1 MANVIK
7 PFFAF
12 TLFLIILSS
21 LRAQNLAPF
30 DSAYDKQIT
39 DAWKDIQT
47 FNSQKQTQAS
57 KDDPQRKFAPEFM
70 SYYSD
75 HPDTKVGRKAVHSA
89 FMMWGNI
96 GDAKSIRAAMN
107 RIPSDSELWPLLLN
121 SVGSAYAR
129 EKRWD
134 EFLALLDTLSHKL
147 THPRSLAEVL
157 LNLGSENAFK
167 SNDSLGRIYYRRVLA
182 LDADRNQRL
191 RASQGLYEIDSL
203 AVGSL
208 APDFS
213 GISVTGLPIHLA
225 DMRGTNVLLE
235 FTGTWCGPCQGEL
248 PYLKDAF
255 SKYAPSIVSFVAV
268 SLDDSAS
275 TVLRYLSD
283 KQIGWP
289 HILAP
294 EDNDNF
300 IVRKYNVRGIPRIF
314 LIDTMGRIAAKNL
327 RQEGIDAALAGLA
340 TK

>member
-1 MANVIK
+1 MRNVIK
-7 PFFAF
+7 SFLVFA
-12 TLFLIILSS
+12 LFLIILSG

-30 DSAYDKQIT
+30 DSAYDKRIT
-39 DAWKDIQT
+39 AAWKEIQT
-47 FNSQKQTQAS
+47 SNSQKQTQAAA
-57 KDDPQRKFAPEFM
+57 DDPQRKFATEFM

-75 HPDTKVGRKAVHSA
+75 HPDTKVGRKAAQSA
-89 FMMWGNI
+89 FMIWGNI
-96 GDAKSIRAAMN
+96 GDVKSIRAAMN
-107 RIPSDSELWPLLLN
+107 RIQSDSELWPLLLN

-129 EKRWD
+129 EKEWN

-157 LNLGSENAFK
+157 LKLGSENVLK
-167 SNDSLGRIYYRRVLA
+167 SNDSLGRLYYRRVLA
-182 LDADRNQRL
+182 LDADSNQRL
-191 RASQGLYEIDSL
+191 MASQGFYEIDSL
-203 AVGSL
+203 AVGSP

-213 GISVTGLPIHLA
+213 GVSVTGRPIHLA
-225 DMRGTNVLLE
+225 GMRGTNVLLE
-235 FTGTWCGPCQGEL
+235 FTGTWCVPCQGEL

-255 SKYAPSIVSFVAV
+255 SRYAPSIVSFVAV

-275 TVLRYLSD
+275 TVLRYLGD

-294 EDNDNF
+294 EYNDNF
-300 IVRKYNVRGIPRIF
+300 IVRKYNVQGIPRIF

-327 RQEGIDAALAGLA
+327 RQEGIKAALAGLA